1 MSDAS
6 FDSLKDYNT
15 LMDVFPAAM
24 ETPDPVSMLSQ
35 ALKAVATVSRATSAH
50 LVTDVYSWGYGVE
63 GSLGHNDTAN
73 CDIPKPIATFR
84 RMSIQQFS
92 AGRHLSLFVS
102 EHGDVYQC
110 GQFSDCTT
118 ASQWIPRRI
127 HALPPIQTTAA
138 GTKACY
144 AISGPSADST
154 PSCHHARSAR
164 DDCVRFC
171 WPGKVDF
178 ANFRP
183 IGYGCAHRSMPFPLA
198 ACMIVATENAQG
210 GVLFAWGNGTF
221 GQLGLGSEAKHQVPH
236 IVHALMHVRVTI
248 VRAGFHFAAAITS
261 QGHLYT
267 WGYGRHGQLGHN
279 STANELSPRRVEG
292 LACVVDVALGST
304 HALAISGSR
313 VFSWGHNTAGCLG
326 IGGPVDRDV
335 LVPTEVLF
343 FRHMQT
349 CHVSAG
355 SDHSLFLCVVGIKT
369 YVYSCGSN
377 RFGQLGINAT
387 ISHSDNPQCV
397 QEFEYRSQSRRVAQ
411 VFAGDRYSVAL
422 LGASIS
428 APGSSRLAWRSD
440 WASVCVGRWLV
451 LQDSSRRQPHADVCS
466 MAGRSHLESFCIENR
481 CRVCALDG
489 AVSSRRQQHHES
501 IPSIPHQTPRAVPDR
516 IRGVRVGRSAYSTRH
531 RGGCD
536 GRPM

>member
-422 LGASIS
+422 LVTGQVFAWGDGSYCKTAHGAN
-428 APGSSRLAWRSD
+428 RTLT
-440 WASVCVGRWLV
+440 CVPWLV
-451 LQDSSRRQPHADVCS
+451 EAISNRFALKIAVGFAHSMVLFRRDDSNTMNRFRQFPIKHLAPFLTVSEAYASAARPTARDIVAAA
-466 MAGRSHLESFCIENR
+466 MGGRCECDH
-481 CRVCALDG
+481 V
-489 AVSSRRQQHHES
+489 H
-501 IPSIPHQTPRAVPDR
+501 
-516 IRGVRVGRSAYSTRH
+516 RSEY
-531 RGGCD
+531 
-536 GRPM
+536 